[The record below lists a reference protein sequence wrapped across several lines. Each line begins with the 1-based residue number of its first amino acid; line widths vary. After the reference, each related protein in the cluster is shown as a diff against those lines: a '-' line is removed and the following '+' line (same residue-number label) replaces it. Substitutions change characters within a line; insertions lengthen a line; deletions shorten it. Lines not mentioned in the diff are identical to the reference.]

1 MRMEKSPA
9 CLILER
15 KGYRNTLWPEML
27 FSNSL
32 PVTEPAGLFRGIIA
46 WET

>member
-9 CLILER
+9 CLVLER
-15 KGYRNTLWPEML
+15 KGYRNTLWPEMFFL
-27 FSNSL
+27 
-32 PVTEPAGLFRGIIA
+32 EQPAGYRADRLFREIIT